1 MDELV
6 LLNGGNVEHNTPDI
20 TVSQSNPSTEVRFM
34 VLEKLINK
42 IAKDFYEAR
51 HNTEKNYPRIEV
63 LVDTNCLVAYTG
75 PMDTFDKGYFLDIIR
90 EMIDGRLAI
99 TEAELPL
106 AKYQMELKSRDK
118 MPPME
123 VI

>member
-1 MDELV
+1 M
-6 LLNGGNVEHNTPDI
+6 
-20 TVSQSNPSTEVRFM
+20 
-34 VLEKLINK
+34 NK
-42 IAKDFYEAR
+42 MAKDFYDSR
-51 HNTEKNYPRIEV
+51 QNTEKNYPRIEV

-75 PMDTFDKGYFLDIIR
+75 PMEYFDKGYFLDIIR
-90 EMIDGRLAI
+90 EMVEGRLEI

-106 AKYQMELKSRDK
+106 AKLNMELKAKDK